1 MSVRPFAGAVAGL
14 LLLAASAAALP
25 GAAERGYPLIQS
37 YVPNHP
43 GAESQSFGIARDPQ
57 GVLYVA
63 NLGGVLA
70 YDGAWWRLVEI
81 GKGKIAYSI
90 ADGADG
96 RVGVGGADDFG
107 YLATEPD
114 GSLLFVSLAGLLSEL
129 PPETR
134 RLGQTMQVLAV
145 GRGFAYMTRT
155 RLLLWDGAAIRT
167 VATFPGDRPYA
178 VSFDVQGVIYV
189 WTREGLTRLAAGRLV
204 PVPGGEV
211 FAGRRVD
218 QVLPAEGGLLVS
230 VRGEGLFLLRDG
242 QALPFAPEASR
253 WAVDNKILE
262 GLRLPDGRWV
272 LGSLLGGFL
281 LLRPDGAVDQVVDTS
296 VGLPDDMVSGLA
308 VDREGSLWVSLNN
321 GLARMEVASP
331 LSLVDGRSGL
341 KGSVYAI
348 ARHRG
353 DLWVATSAGLFTSAG
368 IAGIG
373 GGGGLLRMRAVPGIP
388 PSAWSLLSVGDDLL
402 VGTVYGI
409 SVADAGGSRA
419 LPWSWSTV
427 YTLAPSADPDRVWV
441 GFGNGLAA
449 LRRHG
454 GEWRLEGRIDGV
466 TAEVRSLVEG
476 AGGVLWCGT
485 DLDGLLRVE
494 IPPAWPSA
502 PATVRRIESPR
513 ETTAVQVFRIGGR
526 LLAALDDRLML
537 LDESRGELVEDP
549 GLQAIEGAAEADFFA
564 EDAEGNL
571 WMNTRPPLVALRQG
585 DRPDGGWAA
594 QPIPLVKIT
603 ARTVETIFPEPDGVV
618 WLGGENGLFRYEGS
632 LRQGGPP
639 LPATRLARIS
649 LGGEA
654 LHYLAPEEM
663 KLANVRRLRV
673 EFAPLSFRAGLRYQ
687 TRLDPE
693 DAAWGAPASESFAE
707 LTRLP
712 AGDYT
717 FRVRTVGPNQ
727 EVGPETS
734 WSFSVPPPWYATP
747 WAFALWTVV
756 ALACVVGYAGLRSRT
771 LSRRA
776 ALLETRIAAQTRELR
791 RALDDLQ
798 LAHDE
803 LEVANERLE
812 ELSRKDAL
820 TDIANRRHLQE
831 VLEEEWTRAR
841 RNRQPVALILL
852 DLDHFKLLN
861 DTRGHREGDRCLQ
874 AVARYLAG
882 AVRRPGDLV
891 ARYGGEELAIL
902 LPDTDLDGV
911 LELAEHLR
919 QGLEALELPH
929 PAAPLGHLTASL
941 GVASLVPSNQRLEE
955 LIEMAD
961 RALYEAKT
969 AGRNRVSASAESEA
983 PPADRRSS
991 GIRRMV

>member
-1 MSVRPFAGAVAGL
+1 MPARSSAGALAGL

-25 GAAERGYPLIQS
+25 DAAERGYPLIQS

-43 GAESQSFGIARDPQ
+43 EAESQSFGIARDSQ
-57 GVLYVA
+57 GILYVA

-70 YDGAWWRLVEI
+70 YDGAWWRLVGI
-81 GKGKIAYSI
+81 GKGSTAYSL
-90 ADGADG
+90 AEGAEG
-96 RVGVGGADDFG
+96 RMGVGGVDDFG
-107 YLATEPD
+107 YLAPEPD
-114 GSLLFVSLAGLLSEL
+114 GSLRFVSLGGLLPSED
-129 PPETR
+129 R

-145 GRGFAYMTRT
+145 GRGFLYMTRT
-155 RLLLWDGAAIRT
+155 RLLLWDGAALRT

-178 VSFDVQGVIYV
+178 VSFDVEGEIYV
-189 WTREGLTRLAAGRLV
+189 WTRAGLARLAAGRLV
-204 PVPGGEV
+204 PVPGGEI

-218 QVLPAEGGLLVS
+218 QVLPGGDAGLLVS

-242 QALPFAPEASR
+242 AAAPFAPEASR
-253 WAVDNKILE
+253 WAVDNKVIE

-321 GLARMEVASP
+321 GLARVEVASP
-331 LSLVDGRSGL
+331 LSLVDSRSGL

-353 DLWVATSAGLFTSAG
+353 DLWVATSAGLFTSAV
-368 IAGIG
+368 IG
-373 GGGGLLRMRAVPGIP
+373 GSGSGGGLMRMRAVPGIP
-388 PSAWSLLSVGDDLL
+388 PSAWSLLSAGDDLL
-402 VGTVYGI
+402 VGSHQGI

-419 LPWSWSTV
+419 LPWPWSTV

-441 GFGNGLAA
+441 GFDNGLAA

-454 GEWRLEGRIDGV
+454 RDWRLEGRIDGV
-466 TAEVRSLVEG
+466 TAEIRSLVEG

-494 IPPAWPSA
+494 VPPTWPAA
-502 PATVRRIESPR
+502 PATVRRIKPPR
-513 ETTAVQVFRIGGR
+513 ETTSVQVFRIGGR
-526 LLAALDDRLML
+526 ILASLDDQAL
-537 LDESRGELVEDP
+537 LVDESRGELVEDP
-549 GLQAIEGAAEADFFA
+549 GLKAIEGAADAGFFA

-571 WMNTRPPLVALRQG
+571 WMNTRPPSVALRQG
-585 DRPDGGWAA
+585 DRPGGGWAA
-594 QPIPLVKIT
+594 RPTPLVQVP
-603 ARTVETIFPEPDGVV
+603 ARAVETILPEPDGVV
-618 WLGGENGLFRYEGS
+618 WLGGENGLYRFAGN
-632 LRQGGPP
+632 LRGGAA
-639 LPATRLARIS
+639 LPATRLARVS
-649 LGGEA
+649 LGGKA
-654 LHYLAPEEM
+654 LPYLGSAAVDLPPD
-663 KLANVRRLRV
+663 VRRMRFEL
-673 EFAPLSFRAGLRYQ
+673 APLSFRAGLRYR
-687 TRLDPE
+687 TRLDPV
-693 DAAWGAPASESFAE
+693 DADWGAPAAEPFAE

-712 AGDYT
+712 AGEYT
-717 FRVRTVGPNQ
+717 FRVRTVGPNG
-727 EVGPETS
+727 EDGPETA
-734 WSFSVPPPWYATP
+734 WSFVVPAHWYASP
-747 WAFALWTVV
+747 WAFALWTVL
-756 ALACVVGYAGLRSRT
+756 ALAGVVGYAGLRSRT

-776 ALLETRIAAQTRELR
+776 AHLETRIAEQTRELR
-791 RALDDLQ
+791 KALDDLQ

-803 LEVANERLE
+803 LEIANERLE

-820 TDIANRRHLQE
+820 TNLANRRHLQE
-831 VLEEEWTRAR
+831 VLEDEWTRAR
-841 RNRQPVALILL
+841 RTRRPVALILL

-874 AVARYLAG
+874 AVARFLAG

-919 QGLEALELPH
+919 RGIEALALPH
-929 PAAPLGHLTASL
+929 PSAPLGHLTASL
-941 GVASLVPSNQRLEE
+941 GVASMVPSGQRLEE
-955 LIEMAD
+955 LIEQAD
-961 RALYEAKT
+961 RALYQAKT
-969 AGRNRVSASAESEA
+969 AGRNRVSASGESEA

-991 GIRRMV
+991 GIRRIQ

>member
-1 MSVRPFAGAVAGL
+1 MPVMRARPLTGALAGL
-14 LLLAASAAALP
+14 LLLAAFPL
-25 GAAERGYPLIQS
+25 AAEHGYPLIQP
-37 YVPNHP
+37 YVPVHP
-43 GAESQSFGIARDPQ
+43 GAESQSFDLTRDAK

-63 NLGGVLA
+63 NLGGALA

-81 GKGKIAYSI
+81 GKGKIAFSI
-90 ADGADG
+90 AAGAEG
-96 RVGVGGADDFG
+96 RVGVGGIDELG
-107 YLATEPD
+107 YLMPETD
-114 GSLLFVSLAGLLSEL
+114 GSLHFVSLAGLLA
-129 PPETR
+129 PEDR
-134 RLGQTMQVLAV
+134 RLGQIMQVRAV
-145 GRGFAYMTRT
+145 GKGFLFTTKT
-155 RLLLWDGAAIRT
+155 RLLLWDGAALRT

-178 VSFDVQGVIYV
+178 ASFEAGSEVYV
-189 WTREGLTRLAAGRLV
+189 WTREGLKRLAAGRLV
-204 PVPGGEV
+204 PVPGGEI

-242 QALPFAPEASR
+242 ADPSATPFAPEASR
-253 WAVDNKILE
+253 WAVEAKVID
-262 GLRLPDGRWV
+262 GLRLRDGRWV

-281 LLRPDGAVDQVVDTS
+281 LLRPDGGVDQVVDTS
-296 VGLPDDMVSGLA
+296 VGLPDDMVAGLA
-308 VDREGSLWVSLNN
+308 VDREGSLWVGLNS
-321 GLARMEVASP
+321 GLARVEVASP
-331 LSLVDGRSGL
+331 LSLVDDRSGL

-368 IAGIG
+368 AGSG
-373 GGGGLLRMRAVPGIP
+373 GAGLMRMRAVPGIP

-402 VGTVYGI
+402 VGTVYG
-409 SVADAGGSRA
+409 VYLADAQGARA

-427 YTLAPSADPDRVWV
+427 YTLVPSSDPDRVWV
-441 GFGNGLAA
+441 GFESGLAA

-454 GEWRLEGRIDGV
+454 TEWRLEGRVEGV
-466 TAEVRSLVEG
+466 TAEVRTLVEG

-485 DLDGLLRVE
+485 ILDGLLRVE
-494 IPPAWPSA
+494 IPKDWPSA
-502 PATVRRIESPR
+502 PAAVRRIDPAEEIP
-513 ETTAVQVFRIGGR
+513 AQVFRLGGR
-526 LLAALDDRLML
+526 LLVSRGDRLLL
-537 LDESRGELVEDP
+537 LDESRGELIEQP
-549 GLQAIEGAAEADFFA
+549 GLKAIEGAGEAGFLA

-571 WMNTRPPLVALRQG
+571 WMNTRPPSVALRRGQ
-585 DRPDGGWAA
+585 GWAA
-594 QPIPLVKIT
+594 RPVPLVQVT
-603 ARTVETIFPEPDGVV
+603 ARALEAILPEPDGVV
-618 WLGGENGLFRYEGS
+618 WMGGENGLFRYEGS
-632 LRQGGPP
+632 LRGDGLP
-639 LPATRLARIS
+639 LPATRISRIS
-649 LGGEA
+649 LGGKA
-654 LHYLAPEEM
+654 LSYLASQPTDAPMDLPAE
-663 KLANVRRLRV
+663 VRRLRV

-687 TRLDPE
+687 TRLDPV
-693 DAAWGAPASESFAE
+693 DAAWSAPASEPFAE

-712 AGDYT
+712 AGEYT
-717 FRVRTVGPNQ
+717 LNVRTVGPGQ
-727 EVGPETS
+727 EVGPETA
-734 WSFSVPPPWYATP
+734 WSFAIPPPWYASP
-747 WAFALWTVV
+747 WSVALWTVL
-756 ALACVVGYAGLRSRT
+756 ALAGVVGYAGLRSRT

-776 ALLETRIAAQTRELR
+776 AYLEARVAEQTRELR

-803 LEVANERLE
+803 LEVANDRLE

-820 TDIANRRHLQE
+820 TNVANRRHLQE

-841 RNRQPVALILL
+841 RTRSPIALILL

-874 AVARYLAG
+874 AVARYLDG

-911 LELAEHLR
+911 LEVAENLR
-919 QGLEALELPH
+919 RGLEGLAIPH

-941 GVASLVPSNQRLEE
+941 GVASLVPAGQRLEE
-955 LIEMAD
+955 LIELAD
-961 RALYEAKT
+961 RALYDAKT
-969 AGRNRVSASAESEA
+969 AGRNRVSAPGESEA

>member
-1 MSVRPFAGAVAGL
+1 MFARLFAGALAGL
-14 LLLAASAAALP
+14 LLLAVSAAALP
-25 GAAERGYPLIQS
+25 GTAERGYPLIQS
-37 YVPNHP
+37 YVPAHP
-43 GAESQSFGIARDPQ
+43 GAEAQSFDIARDTQ

-70 YDGAWWRLVEI
+70 YDGAWWRLTAI
-81 GKGKIAYSI
+81 GKGKTAYSI
-90 ADGADG
+90 AAGAAG
-96 RVGVGGADDFG
+96 RMGVGGGDDFG
-107 YLATEPD
+107 YLVTRPD
-114 GSLLFVSLAGLLSEL
+114 GSLRFISLLDRL
-129 PPETR
+129 PGDN
-134 RLGQTMQVLAV
+134 RLGQIMQVRAV
-145 GRGFAYMTRT
+145 GDGFLYMTT
-155 RLLLWDGAAIRT
+155 KRLLLWDGTAMRN
-167 VATFPGDRPYA
+167 VASFPGDRPYA
-178 VSFDVQGVIYV
+178 VSFAVGDDIFV
-189 WTREGLTRLAAGRLV
+189 WTRQGLTRLAAGRLA

-218 QVLPAEGGLLVS
+218 QVLPADGGLLVS
-230 VRGEGLFLLRDG
+230 VRGEGLFLLRGG
-242 QALPFAPEASR
+242 QAVPFAPEASR
-253 WAVDNKILE
+253 WAVETRVID
-262 GLRLPDGRWV
+262 GRRLPDGRWV
-272 LGSLLGGFL
+272 LGSLLGGLL
-281 LLRPDGAVDQVVDTS
+281 LLRPDGAIDQVVDTS
-296 VGLPDDMVSGLA
+296 VGLPDDMVSGME
-308 VDREGSLWVSLNN
+308 VDREGSLWVALNN
-321 GLARMEVASP
+321 GLARIEVASP
-331 LSLVDGRSGL
+331 LSLVDARSGL
-341 KGSVYAI
+341 KGSPYAV

-353 DLWVATSAGLFTSAG
+353 HLWVATSAGLYTTEGAG
-368 IAGIG
+368 GTGAGAG
-373 GGGGLLRMRAVPGIP
+373 PVRLRAVPGIP
-388 PSAWSLLSVGDDLL
+388 PSAWSLLPAGGDLL
-402 VGTVYGI
+402 AGTVYG
-409 SVADAGGSRA
+409 VFTVDPGGARA
-419 LPWSWSTV
+419 VPWSSSTV
-427 YTLAPSADPDRVWV
+427 YALAPSADPDRVWA
-441 GFGNGLAA
+441 GFEEGVAA

-454 GEWRLEGRIDGV
+454 REWRLERVVEGV
-466 TAEVRSLVEG
+466 TSEVRTLVEG

-485 DLDGLLRVE
+485 SLDGILRVE
-494 IPPAWPSA
+494 IPPGWPASGG
-502 PATVRRIESPR
+502 PARVRRIDGPSSS
-513 ETTAVQVFRIGGR
+513 QIHRIGGR
-526 LLAALDDRLML
+526 IVVSGDSDRALV
-537 LDESRGELVEDP
+537 LDEARGRLVKDP
-549 GLQAIEGAAEADFFA
+549 VLSAVEGAGKANLLA

-571 WMNTRPPLVALRQG
+571 WMNTRPPSVALRQRDGQG
-585 DRPDGGWAA
+585 DRWAA
-594 QPIPLVKIT
+594 QPTPLVEIT
-603 ARTVETIFPEPDGVV
+603 SRALETIVPEPEGVV
-618 WLGGENGLFRYEGS
+618 WLGGENGLYRFAGS
-632 LRQGGPP
+632 LRGGPS
-639 LPATRLARIS
+639 LPGTRLARIS
-649 LGGEA
+649 LGGKA
-654 LHYLAPEEM
+654 LPYQAPQEM
-663 KLANVRRLRV
+663 EIANVRRLRV

-693 DAAWGAPASESFAE
+693 DAAWGAPASEPFAE

-717 FRVRTVGPNQ
+717 FRVRTVGPNG
-727 EVGPETS
+727 EIGPETS

-747 WAFALWTVV
+747 WAFALWTVL

-798 LAHDE
+798 RAHDE

-820 TDIANRRHLQE
+820 TDVANRRHLQE

-841 RNRQPVALILL
+841 RTRRPLALILL

-874 AVARYLAG
+874 AVSRYLAG

-911 LELAEHLR
+911 LEVAEHLR
-919 QGLEALELPH
+919 QGIEALAIPH

-941 GVASLVPSNQRLEE
+941 GVASLVPTSQRLED

-991 GIRRMV
+991 GIRRIQ